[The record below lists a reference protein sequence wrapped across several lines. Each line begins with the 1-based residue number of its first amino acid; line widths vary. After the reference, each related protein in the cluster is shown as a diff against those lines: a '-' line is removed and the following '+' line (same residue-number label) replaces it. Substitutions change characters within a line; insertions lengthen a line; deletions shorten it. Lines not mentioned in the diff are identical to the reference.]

1 MGKDNDIIRH
11 ELKENNYWIDNQQ
24 GLMKALEEAGNVQV
38 DLEAKVE
45 QLEKALEAQAQ
56 KKKAENV
63 QKISNHQQ
71 QIPNQMS
78 FKQTNI
84 NALFNIRDMTEPQDQ
99 GEANTE

>member
-1 MGKDNDIIRH
+1 
-11 ELKENNYWIDNQQ
+11 
-24 GLMKALEEAGNVQV
+24 MKALEEAGDVQA

-45 QLEKALEAQAQ
+45 QLENALEAQAQ
-56 KKKAENV
+56 KMKVENV

>member
-24 GLMKALEEAGNVQV
+24 GLMKALEEAGDVQA

-45 QLEKALEAQAQ
+45 QLENALEAQAQ
-56 KKKAENV
+56 KMKVENV

>member
-1 MGKDNDIIRH
+1 
-11 ELKENNYWIDNQQ
+11 
-24 GLMKALEEAGNVQV
+24 MKALEEAGDVQA